1 MMCESDCF
9 MEAVHA
15 ILSTAG
21 LDHVSPLAIPGLA
34 NEAQPLAIW
43 VKASKMHTRQSERI
57 CTYVK

>member
-1 MMCESDCF
+1 MCLTVPPSIMMCESDCF

-34 NEAQPLAIW
+34 NEAQPLAI
-43 VKASKMHTRQSERI
+43 
-57 CTYVK
+57 